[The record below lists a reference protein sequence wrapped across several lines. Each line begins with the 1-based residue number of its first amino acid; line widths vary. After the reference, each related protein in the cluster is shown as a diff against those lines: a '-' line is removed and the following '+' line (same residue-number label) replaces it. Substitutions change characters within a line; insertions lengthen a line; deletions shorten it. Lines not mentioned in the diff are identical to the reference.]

1 MNCVPSL
8 YSKRPHTQ
16 YRVGNSCQWELICVI
31 SPWPQKRIHVKVT
44 TSKFKQYQVFVHLQ
58 TLNSFL
64 VEFVF
69 NITWKTISSRKWK
82 VQYEPFVLF
91 RVTNLWGRNMKN
103 YIHLKVQKRKW
114 NLKCGITL
122 WISYRQTRQPSKLT
136 ETISAAAVIRLLFL
150 FSGVKVIN
158 TISIHHHSTDALSV
172 DKVILI

>member
-1 MNCVPSL
+1 M
-8 YSKRPHTQ
+8 
-16 YRVGNSCQWELICVI
+16 
-31 SPWPQKRIHVKVT
+31 T
-44 TSKFKQYQVFVHLQ
+44 TSKFEQYQVFVHLQ

-114 NLKCGITL
+114 NLKCEITL
-122 WISYRQTRQPSKLT
+122 WISYRQMRQPSKLT
-136 ETISAAAVIRLLFL
+136 KTISAAAAIRLLLL